1 MLVFIEL
8 REDENEQVIFDAIN
22 STGVK
27 LTTSDIIKNE
37 LFQRVIDTNKGG
49 SGEARAKD
57 HAGALYDETWFE
69 TFERD
74 SDTLNT

>member
-1 MLVFIEL
+1 MFIEL

-49 SGEARAKD
+49 SGEA
-57 HAGALYDETWFE
+57 
-69 TFERD
+69 
-74 SDTLNT
+74 